1 MQTIRNVLALASC
14 LALSCATTGRLPDSI
29 EVLHDE
35 EYGRIGRR
43 ALHLE
48 IARPKIPPADPMPV
62 LLWLHGGGWRQ
73 GSHRENYLS
82 MLATNGYF
90 TASVEYRLSGEAHWP
105 AQIEDVKL
113 AVRWLRAHAQRFHI
127 NPDRIGVVGISSG
140 GHLAACLGTMDASA
154 GFDAAGG
161 HTQFSSRVRAVVDLC
176 GPVVFVRPVHLNGAK
191 TDDAPVLVKL
201 FGGTYREKTA
211 AWHSA
216 SPIPHASPDDPPFLV
231 IHGEADKLV
240 SIEDSEELVA
250 ALHRA
255 GVPVEFIRVKNGGHD
270 LGPAW
275 FWQRAEPRFE
285 ELTRRAVEF
294 LDRHLKP

>member
-1 MQTIRNVLALASC
+1 MVRSIATLLPWLV
-14 LALSCATTGRLPDSI
+14 LSCATTSRLPESV
-29 EVLHDE
+29 EVLHDV
-35 EYGRIGRR
+35 EYSRVGGRPLRM
-43 ALHLE
+43 E
-48 IARPKIPPADPMPV
+48 IARPKHPPAEPMPV
-62 LLWLHGGGWRQ
+62 LLWLHGGGWKE

-82 MLATNGYF
+82 SLATNGYF
-90 TASVEYRLSGEAHWP
+90 TASIEYRLSGEAKWP

-113 AVRWLRAHAQRFHI
+113 AVRWLRAHARSFHI
-127 NPDRIGVVGISSG
+127 NPERIGVVGISSG
-140 GHLAACLGTMDASA
+140 GHLAACLGMMDASA

-161 HTQFSSRVRAVVDLC
+161 YTQFSSRVQAVVDLC
-176 GPVVFVRPVHLNGAK
+176 GPVIFVRPVHLSGAR
-191 TDDAPVLVKL
+191 TEDAPVLVKL
-201 FGGTYREKTA
+201 FGGTYRERTA

-216 SPIPHASPDDPPFLV
+216 SPIPHASPDDPPFLI

-240 SIEDSEELVA
+240 SIADSEALVA
-250 ALHRA
+250 ALQRA

-270 LGPAW
+270 LEPAW